1 MKPKKIPMRMCVGCR
16 EMKPKRELIRVVR
29 SPEGEVSMDATGK
42 KPGRGAY
49 LCRDAACLAR
59 ALKQKQLE
67 RQLEVQLTPE
77 VVEQLQQTLA
87 NLPAPET
94 EDLLGLCARAGQ
106 IAFGEDG
113 CLGAIRT
120 GKCGLLILDQGASAN
135 ARKRYTDA
143 CRYYRVPLA
152 TAAAGLVEQSTGK
165 RGRMAAAI
173 ARGGFA
179 DQLRATLGAQIPGQ
193 TIEETANNC
202 GGASVE

>member
-1 MKPKKIPMRMCVGCR
+1 MVQKRVPMRMCAGCG
-16 EMKPKRELIRVVR
+16 EQKPKRELIRVVR

-94 EDLLGLCARAGQ
+94 EDA
-106 IAFGEDG
+106 
-113 CLGAIRT
+113 
-120 GKCGLLILDQGASAN
+120 
-135 ARKRYTDA
+135 
-143 CRYYRVPLA
+143 
-152 TAAAGLVEQSTGK
+152 
-165 RGRMAAAI
+165 
-173 ARGGFA
+173 
-179 DQLRATLGAQIPGQ
+179 
-193 TIEETANNC
+193 
-202 GGASVE
+202 